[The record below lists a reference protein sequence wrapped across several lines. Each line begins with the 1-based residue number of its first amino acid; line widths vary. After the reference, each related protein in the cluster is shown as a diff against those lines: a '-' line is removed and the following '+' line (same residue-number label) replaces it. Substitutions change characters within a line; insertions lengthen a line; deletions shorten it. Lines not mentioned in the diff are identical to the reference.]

1 MQSVSSKPLI
11 AARALRTTIKT
22 VRHQTE
28 VARCLPAFIVNK
40 LIEAGLCRLTVP
52 ESLGGHEAE
61 PLVGFDVYEELAS
74 ADASVAWIAWNNA
87 LPGLLSRYLSNA
99 VRAEL
104 FADTHRLFANSTR
117 PSGRAVM
124 RPGGFR
130 VSGRWSLVSGC
141 ALADWIPLMCI
152 VTTDEVGQKMLADR
166 VPEMR
171 MAYVPKGSYKILD
184 TWHSGGLRGTGSH
197 DIVVDDIF
205 VPAEL
210 TFSLEDPDH
219 IDRPLYRMPFAATLG
234 AWCAAIC
241 LGIAR
246 AAIDT
251 LLDLGCSK
259 VTVDP
264 GPGLRDRPAV
274 QATVASSTAALD
286 AARLLL
292 RDALGDL
299 WNACLSGTPVSDIQ
313 RARMWGSIVHTAQTA
328 KTTVTF
334 MYEAAGA
341 SALYIDC
348 QIEQA
353 HRDIHAV
360 LQHIVLQHF
369 WLEQAGR
376 IRLGLKPT
384 HPLF

>member
-1 MQSVSSKPLI
+1 MATMTDPLT
-11 AARALRTTIKT
+11 AARALRTTIRT
-22 VRHQTE
+22 IRHETE
-28 VARCLPAFIVNK
+28 GARCLPASIVDK

-99 VRAEL
+99 VRSEL

-124 RPGGFR
+124 QPGGDR

-141 ALADWIPLMCI
+141 ELADWIPLMCI
-152 VTTDEVGQKMLADR
+152 VITHEGKQRMLAAG

-171 MAYVPKGSYKILD
+171 MAYTPKGSYKILD
-184 TWHSGGLRGTGSH
+184 TWHAGGLRGTGSH
-197 DIVVDDIF
+197 DVVVDDIF

-210 TFSLEDPDH
+210 TFSLEDMDH
-219 IDRPLYRMPFAATLG
+219 IDRPLYRMPSAATLG

-246 AAIDT
+246 AATDT

-259 VTVDP
+259 VSVDP

-274 QATVASSTAALD
+274 QAMVASSTAALE

-292 RDALGDL
+292 RDALSDL
-299 WNACLSGTPVSDIQ
+299 WNACSRGTPVSDIQ
-313 RARMWGSIVHTAQTA
+313 RARMWGSIVHAAQTA
-328 KTTVTF
+328 KTTVTA

-348 QIEQA
+348 PIEQA
-353 HRDIHAV
+353 QRDIHAV
-360 LQHIVLQHF
+360 FQHVILQRF

>member
-1 MQSVSSKPLI
+1 MTDPLT
-11 AARALRTTIKT
+11 AARALRTTIRT
-22 VRHQTE
+22 VRHETE
-28 VARCLPAFIVNK
+28 GARCLPASIVDK

-74 ADASVAWIAWNNA
+74 TDASVAWIAWNNA

-124 RPGGFR
+124 QPGGYR

-141 ALADWIPLMCI
+141 ELADWIPLMCI
-152 VTTDEVGQKMLADR
+152 VITNEGEQRMLAAG

-171 MAYVPKGSYKILD
+171 MAYTPKGSYKILD
-184 TWHSGGLRGTGSH
+184 TWHAGGLRGTGSH
-197 DIVVDDIF
+197 DVVVDDIF

-210 TFSLEDPDH
+210 TFSLEDMDH

-246 AAIDT
+246 AATDT
-251 LLDLGCSK
+251 LFDLGCSK
-259 VTVDP
+259 VSVDP

-274 QATVASSTAALD
+274 QAMVASSTAALE

-299 WNACLSGTPVSDIQ
+299 WNACSRGTPVSDIQ
-313 RARMWGSIVHTAQTA
+313 RARMWGSIVHAAQTA
-328 KTTVTF
+328 KTTVTA

-348 QIEQA
+348 PIEQA

-360 LQHIVLQHF
+360 LQHVVLQRF

-376 IRLGLKPT
+376 VSLGLKPT

>member
-1 MQSVSSKPLI
+1 MATMTDPLT
-11 AARALRTTIKT
+11 AARALRTTIRT
-22 VRHQTE
+22 VRHETE
-28 VARCLPAFIVNK
+28 GARCLPASIVDK

-74 ADASVAWIAWNNA
+74 GDASVAWIAWNNA

-124 RPGGFR
+124 QPGGYR

-141 ALADWIPLMCI
+141 ELADWIPLMCI
-152 VTTDEVGQKMLADR
+152 VITHEGEQRMLAAG

-171 MAYVPKGSYKILD
+171 MAYTPKGSYKILD
-184 TWHSGGLRGTGSH
+184 TWHAGGLRGTGSH
-197 DIVVDDIF
+197 DVVVDDIF

-210 TFSLEDPDH
+210 TFSLEDMDH

-246 AAIDT
+246 AATDT
-251 LLDLGCSK
+251 LFDLGCSK
-259 VTVDP
+259 VSVDP

-274 QATVASSTAALD
+274 QAMVASSTAALE

-292 RDALGDL
+292 RDALSDL
-299 WNACLSGTPVSDIQ
+299 WNACSRGKPVSDIQ
-313 RARMWGSIVHTAQTA
+313 RARMWGSIVHAAQTA
-328 KTTVTF
+328 KTTVTA

-348 QIEQA
+348 PIEQA

-360 LQHIVLQHF
+360 LQHVVLQRF

-376 IRLGLKPT
+376 IRLGLEPT

>member
-1 MQSVSSKPLI
+1 MTDPLS
-11 AARALRTTIKT
+11 AARALRSSIKT
-22 VRHQTE
+22 VRHE
-28 VARCLPAFIVNK
+28 IEAARCLPASIVNK
-40 LIEAGLCRLTVP
+40 LIETGLCRLTVP
-52 ESLGGHEAE
+52 ESLGGREAE

-74 ADASVAWIAWNNA
+74 AEASVAWIAWNNA
-87 LPGLLSRYLSNA
+87 LPGFLSRYLSNA

-104 FADTHRLFANSTR
+104 FADSRRLFTSSTR

-124 RPGGFR
+124 QPGGFR

-141 ALADWIPLMCI
+141 ELADWILLMCVI
-152 VTTDEVGQKMLADR
+152 TTDEGEQRMLAVG

-184 TWHSGGLRGTGSH
+184 TWHAGGLRGTGSH
-197 DIVVDDIF
+197 DVVVGDVF
-205 VPAEL
+205 VPVEL

-246 AAIDT
+246 AATDT
-251 LLDLGCSK
+251 LIDLGCSK
-259 VTVDP
+259 VQVDL
-264 GPGLRDRPAV
+264 GPGLRDRPTV
-274 QATVASSTAALD
+274 QAMVASSTAALE

-328 KTTVTF
+328 KTTVTS

-348 QIEQA
+348 PIERA

-360 LQHIVLQHF
+360 MQHIVLQRF

-376 IRLGLKPT
+376 VRLGLKPT